1 MHRPSFTAA
10 LALPLALTVLAAS
23 GCRVMHHNES
33 AGQYVDDKTI
43 QARAKAALIKD
54 HEVSANDFSIE
65 VYQGAV
71 TLTGVAQSEH
81 ELRRAEEDVRRVEG
95 VKSVRNAARLAKSTD
110 SGATS
115 R

>member
-1 MHRPSFTAA
+1 MYRTSLAA
-10 LALPLALTVLAAS
+10 ALALTVLAAS

-54 HEVSANDFSIE
+54 HEVSANDFSVE
-65 VYQGAV
+65 VYQGNV

-81 ELRRAEEDVRRVEG
+81 ELQRAEADIRQVDG
-95 VKSVRNAARLAKSTD
+95 VKGVRNAARLAKSTD
-110 SGATS
+110 SGTS
-115 R
+115 NH

>member
-1 MHRPSFTAA
+1 MYRTSLTAA
-10 LALPLALTVLAAS
+10 VAFTVLAAS

-43 QARAKAALIKD
+43 EARAKAALIKD
-54 HEVSANDFSIE
+54 HEVSANDFTIE

-81 ELRRAEEDVRRVEG
+81 ELQRAEADIRQVDG

-110 SGATS
+110 TDATS